1 MKCNIIKYIVGQK
14 VFIQDLRHPQ
24 MKSSKS
30 SLFHI
35 HEGISLGIVD
45 LQGQFILQFTKICG
59 LLKYNASSKHFL
71 LFSVR
76 MESNE
81 TVIP

>member
-1 MKCNIIKYIVGQK
+1 
-14 VFIQDLRHPQ
+14 
-24 MKSSKS
+24 MKSKKS

-35 HEGISLGIVD
+35 HEGISFKYFGSSMSVYIAVYQNLCV
-45 LQGQFILQFTKICG
+45 TT
-59 LLKYNASSKHFL
+59 KYNASSKHFL